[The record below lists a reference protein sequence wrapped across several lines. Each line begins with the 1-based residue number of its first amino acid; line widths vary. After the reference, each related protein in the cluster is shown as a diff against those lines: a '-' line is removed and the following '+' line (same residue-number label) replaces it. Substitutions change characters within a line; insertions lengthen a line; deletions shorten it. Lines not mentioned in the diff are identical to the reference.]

1 MQGRHAALEVKLK
14 SVIKDRD
21 VRHLQWLRDQIGSR
35 MLDAA
40 VLSTGRQAYRRADGV
55 GVIPAALLG
64 P

>member
-1 MQGRHAALEVKLK
+1 VALEVRLK